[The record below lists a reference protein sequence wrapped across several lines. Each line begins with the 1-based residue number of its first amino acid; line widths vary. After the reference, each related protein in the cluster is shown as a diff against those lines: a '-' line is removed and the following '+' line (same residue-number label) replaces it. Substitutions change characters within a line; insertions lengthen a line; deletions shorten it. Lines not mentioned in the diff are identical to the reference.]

1 MSKYV
6 RYIDAEEF
14 RDDIFRQSEFIKVDD
29 FQVLPVVDVAECLDN
44 APTVKAIPI
53 DELFKFIDSRVV
65 QPDGTVK
72 YTEDI
77 THLQAFISD
86 WRMDNEEGYRDEVN
100 RWWAEHSSRF
110 D

>member
-1 MSKYV
+1 MS
-6 RYIDAEEF
+6 RIIDA
-14 RDDIFRQSEFIKVDD
+14 DKTIDII
-29 FQVLPVVDVAECLDN
+29 DN
-44 APTVKAIPI
+44 EITMEDSAYNDGLCRAIQIIGEQQIVKAIPI

-77 THLQAFISD
+77 THLQTFISE